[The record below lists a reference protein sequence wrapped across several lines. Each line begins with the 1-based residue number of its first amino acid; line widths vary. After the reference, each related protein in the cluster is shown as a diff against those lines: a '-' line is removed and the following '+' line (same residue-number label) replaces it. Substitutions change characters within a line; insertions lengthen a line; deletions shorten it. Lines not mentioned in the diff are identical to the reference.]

1 MTEEPTNKELTQ
13 KIIEELGGLISR
25 RITRYHSKFFE
36 DDEVKFF
43 NNFVVCPDEDDDEY
57 NLIGELVDRKIHFDD
72 CLDIGLEGLF
82 LQRLDLSK
90 DRASIIYSFS
100 WMIFHLSKND
110 KPVFLKFELVKD
122 KILFPNPS
130 TVNFLEGLK
139 VTFLIDLLKHIRK
152 EITFGTL
159 SLD

>member
-1 MTEEPTNKELTQ
+1 VTEEPTNKELTQ